1 MSIWSKGCRR
11 AIRLC
16 GGSGFLNG
24 NILAADMG
32 TARQEQR
39 ATLNT
44 EALRTRGSA
53 VLFSRGKQ
61 KQLALFN

>member
-1 MSIWSKGCRR
+1 M
-11 AIRLC
+11 A
-16 GGSGFLNG
+16 

-32 TARQEQR
+32 TVREEQR

-53 VLFSRGKQ
+53 VLFSRGNKSNLHYLIDVLLRVR
-61 KQLALFN
+61 KSRVTSRRR